1 MSPPVHNNSTMLV
14 WLRIFSETTLM
25 IVWFGIP
32 LLIIYRQPKRG
43 ARDLP
48 VRFGLAILATWLGL
62 VGHRCLVGL
71 PVARALAE
79 SRGDAMFDGVGG
91 NAGFVMFGWG
101 FGLVGASTA
110 LLAFKAGELVR
121 ARRKPPQV
129 S

>member
-1 MSPPVHNNSTMLV
+1 MSPPVHNDSALLV
-14 WLRIFSETTLM
+14 LLRIFSETTLVL
-25 IVWFGIP
+25 VWFGIP

-43 ARDLP
+43 ARVLP
-48 VRFGLAILATWLGL
+48 GRFGLAIIATWLGL
-62 VGHRCLVGL
+62 VVHRCLLGM
-71 PVARALAE
+71 PVSRALAE
-79 SRGDAMFDGVGG
+79 SRGDAAYDGVGG

-101 FGLVGASTA
+101 FGLVGAATA